1 MYSHP
6 KALCAANYV
15 LSLQDILLERLLFI
29 LELNDVAEENLIN
42 QIHLTESTYSFVED
56 EYQDVNKNIKMSSL
70 STYYD

>member
-15 LSLQDILLERLLFI
+15 LSLQDILLDRLLFI

-42 QIHLTESTYSFVED
+42 QIHLQKVHI
-56 EYQDVNKNIKMSSL
+56 VL
-70 STYYD
+70 